1 MKKYLAQ
8 TVVNIVSN
16 AMSLLTRLP
25 IVGNRIKRDFV
36 PKAIQPMEFHYPST
50 FPVKSLLGVVVNDSS
65 FYRLHN
71 LAKKEPETIKFLSQM
86 SSKDILW
93 DIGANIG
100 QITLPIGKVTGASI
114 FCFEPDPGNFFI
126 LANNVFLNGLSSK
139 VQIFN
144 LALNDTNTIVTL
156 PFEEKNVGFALAGRS
171 CLSVSEETNTDNQ
184 GLKYPALTG
193 DIFVDTFEVSM
204 PTYIKLDVDGN
215 ELKILKGLDKV
226 LSSGSVKA
234 IIVEAVFSGSDANSE
249 DITELLLTYGYF
261 RSKGEEAP
269 HDSVIKNMV
278 FHYQSND

>member
-1 MKKYLAQ
+1 MKKYFAQ

-16 AMSLLTRLP
+16 AMSRLTRFP

-36 PKAIQPMEFHYPST
+36 PKAIQPMDFHYPST
-50 FPVKSLLGVVVNDSS
+50 FPINSLLGLVVNDKS
-65 FYRLHN
+65 FYRLQN
-71 LAKKEPETIKFLSQM
+71 LANKEPETIEFLSKM

-126 LANNVFLNGLSSK
+126 LANNVYLNGLSSK

-156 PFEEKNVGFALAGRS
+156 PFEQKNVGFALAGRS
-171 CLSVSEETNTDNQ
+171 NLSVSDEANSDNQ

-193 DIFVDTFEVSM
+193 DTFVDTFEVAA
-204 PTYIKLDVDGN
+204 PTYIKIDVDGN

-234 IIVEAVFSGSDANSE
+234 CIVEAVFSGSGANSE
-249 DITELLLTYGYF
+249 DITELLLTYGYV

-269 HDSVIKNMV
+269 HDGVNLV

>member
-36 PKAIQPMEFHYPST
+36 PKAIQSMEFHYPST
-50 FPVKSLLGVVVNDSS
+50 FPINSLLGLVVNDKS
-65 FYRLHN
+65 FYRLQN
-71 LAKKEPETIKFLSQM
+71 LANKEPETIEFLSKM

-126 LANNVFLNGLSSK
+126 LANNVFLNGLSSS

-249 DITELLLTYGYF
+249 DITELLLTYGYV

-278 FHYQSND
+278 FHYQIND

>member
-1 MKKYLAQ
+1 
-8 TVVNIVSN
+8 
-16 AMSLLTRLP
+16 MST
-25 IVGNRIKRDFV
+25 
-36 PKAIQPMEFHYPST
+36 
-50 FPVKSLLGVVVNDSS
+50 
-65 FYRLHN
+65 
-71 LAKKEPETIKFLSQM
+71 
-86 SSKDILW
+86 KDTLW

-144 LALNDTNTIVTL
+144 LALNDTNTVVTL
-156 PFEEKNVGFALAGRS
+156 PFEQKNVGFSLAGRS
-171 CLSVSEETNTDNQ
+171 CLSVSDDTNIDHQ

-193 DIFVDTFEVSM
+193 DTFVDTFETSM

-234 IIVEAVFSGSDANSE
+234 IIVEAVFSGSEANSE

-269 HDSVIKNMV
+269 HDSDIKNMM
-278 FHYQSND
+278 FHYQSNDKLK

>member
-1 MKKYLAQ
+1 MKKYLAK

-36 PKAIQPMEFHYPST
+36 PKAIQRMEFYYPST
-50 FPVKSLLGVVVNDSS
+50 FPVNSLLGLVVNDKS
-65 FYRLHN
+65 FYRLQN
-71 LAKKEPETIKFLSQM
+71 LANKEPETIDFLSKM
-86 SSKDILW
+86 SSEDILW

-114 FCFEPDPGNFFI
+114 FSFEPDPGNFFI
-126 LANNVFLNGLSSK
+126 LSNNVFLNGLSSK

-144 LALNDTNTIVTL
+144 LALNDKNTIVTL

-171 CLSVSEETNTDNQ
+171 CLSVSNETKSNNQ
-184 GLKYPALTG
+184 GLRYPALTG
-193 DIFVDTFEVSM
+193 DTFTDIYKDTI

-226 LSSGSVKA
+226 LSSGSVKG
-234 IIVEAVFSGSDANSE
+234 IIVEAVFLGSDANSE
-249 DITELLLTYGYF
+249 NITELLLGYGYL
-261 RSKGEEAP
+261 RNKSEENP
-269 HDSVIKNMV
+269 NDSAIKNMV
-278 FHYQSND
+278 FNYKSND